1 MGLQIEEEAI
11 LQKKPQIEEEAILEA
26 HNTIGITLSLE
37 IGKTLRKT
45 SHVIIAVVQATMKE
59 IVGRKGETKVR
70 VKPLTT
76 RKRNLQQPHV
86 MVILSLHV
94 MMLVSFYHANKPIG
108 LLTQESRITLPHI
121 GRCLP
126 HMPMVTLVESK

>member
-1 MGLQIEEEAI
+1 MGLQIEEESI
-11 LQKKPQIEEEAILEA
+11 LGA
-26 HNTIGITLSLE
+26 HNIIEITLRGGLNLE

-86 MVILSLHV
+86 MVILPLLV
-94 MMLVSFYHANKPIG
+94 MMLV
-108 LLTQESRITLPHI
+108 
-121 GRCLP
+121 
-126 HMPMVTLVESK
+126 LV